1 MSKSKIYVQ
10 KFQILP
16 VGENK
21 SAKMKKWNRFSLFVR
36 APSTYLKHRSYFT
49 SLITFRQR
57 IIGSKR
63 TERII
68 LQHKDKLQLQTK

>member
-1 MSKSKIYVQ
+1 MSKSNIYVQ

-16 VGENK
+16 VGEK
-21 SAKMKKWNRFSLFVR
+21 KPAKMKKWNRFNLFVR
-36 APSTYLKHRSYFT
+36 APSAYLKHRSYFT

-57 IIGSKR
+57 IISSKR

-68 LQHKDKLQLQTK
+68 LQHKDKLQLQAK

>member
-10 KFQILP
+10 KFQVLP

-21 SAKMKKWNRFSLFVR
+21 SAKMKKWNRFSLSVR